1 MAGISRLAGC
11 AVKQLGCPLALA
23 WSGMTR
29 SRNLKKAAPT
39 LAALA
44 DDETIGARRHGLWE
58 ALAAHCNT
66 LGSFDLEAATC
77 S

>member
-1 MAGISRLAGC
+1 MPACAGLVGHDALQELEESC
-11 AVKQLGCPLALA
+11 A
-23 WSGMTR
+23 
-29 SRNLKKAAPT
+29 T

-58 ALAAHCNT
+58 ALATHCNA